1 MKKLILTTAIFL
13 GSMSAFSATLAVQNT
28 QNQSAL
34 VQEEYTEV
42 QEDAVPQAVKTAM
55 ETAYPGAVLHKA
67 YINTKKEYKLEI
79 KVGDQNATVYAD
91 AEGNWIN
98 K

>member
-1 MKKLILTTAIFL
+1 MKKLILSTAIFI
-13 GSMSAFSATLAVQNT
+13 GSMSAFAATLPAQNT
-28 QNQSAL
+28 QNQLVL
-34 VQEEYTEV
+34 VQEEYTEIKA
-42 QEDAVPQAVKTAM
+42 DAVPQAVKAAM
-55 ETAYPGAVLHKA
+55 EIAYPGAVLHKA
-67 YINTKKEYKLEI
+67 YIDAKKEYKLEI